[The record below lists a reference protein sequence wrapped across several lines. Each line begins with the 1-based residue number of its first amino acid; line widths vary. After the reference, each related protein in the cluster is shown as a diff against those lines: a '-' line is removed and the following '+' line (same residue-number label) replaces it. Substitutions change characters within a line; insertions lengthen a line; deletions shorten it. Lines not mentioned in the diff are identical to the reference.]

1 MVGSGNRR
9 TIVAYL
15 VQTHQVSITRACN
28 TTGLPK
34 SQYYYK
40 SVKDDSAVID
50 KLNEL
55 AENKP
60 ARGFP
65 YYFHRMRNDGFPW
78 NHKRVKRVYNML
90 NLNKRRKHKRRI
102 PNRFREPLL
111 QPEMINNTWSID
123 FMHDTLIGGRKVRIL
138 NILDDY
144 NREALAVKADYS
156 QSGKTVVLTLAEIIH
171 WRGKPTEIR
180 CDNGPEFLSHSFV
193 DYCSEVG
200 IRIKYIQPGKPTQN
214 AYIERF
220 NRSYREDILDA
231 YLFDS
236 IHHLRALSQDWME
249 EYNMHHPHQSLN
261 NLSPIKYLEKNNH
274 I

>member
-1 MVGSGNRR
+1 MVGAGNQR
-9 TIVAYL
+9 TIVTYL
-15 VQTHQVSITRACN
+15 TETHQVSVARACT

-34 SQYYYK
+34 SQYYYQ
-40 SVKDDSAVID
+40 SVKDDSVVID

-60 ARGFP
+60 TRGFP
-65 YYFHRMRNDGFPW
+65 YYYRRIRNEGLPW
-78 NHKRVKRVYNML
+78 NHKRVKRVYNLL
-90 NLNKRRKHKRRI
+90 NLNRRRKRKRRI
-102 PNRFREPLL
+102 PTRFREALM
-111 QPEMINNTWSID
+111 QPVTINKTWSID
-123 FMHDTLIGGRKVRIL
+123 FMHDTLISGRKVRIL

-156 QSGKTVVLTLAEIIH
+156 QSGKTVVTTLEEIIS

-180 CDNGPEFLSHSFV
+180 CDNGPEFLSHTFV
-193 DYCSEVG
+193 DYCQNAG
-200 IRIKYIQPGKPTQN
+200 INIKYIQPGKPTQN

-236 IHHLRALSQDWME
+236 IHHLRALSSDWME
-249 EYNMHHPHQSLN
+249 EYNLHHPHQSLN
-261 NLSPIKYLEKNNH
+261 NLSPIKYLEQNTH

>member
-1 MVGSGNRR
+1 
-9 TIVAYL
+9 
-15 VQTHQVSITRACN
+15 
-28 TTGLPK
+28 
-34 SQYYYK
+34 
-40 SVKDDSAVID
+40 
-50 KLNEL
+50 
-55 AENKP
+55 
-60 ARGFP
+60 
-65 YYFHRMRNDGFPW
+65 
-78 NHKRVKRVYNML
+78 
-90 NLNKRRKHKRRI
+90 
-102 PNRFREPLL
+102 
-111 QPEMINNTWSID
+111 MINNTWSID

-193 DYCSEVG
+193 DYCTEVG

>member
-1 MVGSGNRR
+1 MVGAGNRR
-9 TIVAYL
+9 TVVVYL
-15 VQTHQVSITRACN
+15 TQTHQVSITRAC
-28 TTGLPK
+28 TATGLPK
-34 SQYYYK
+34 SQYYYQ
-40 SVKDDSAVID
+40 SVKDDTAVIE

-65 YYFHRMRNDGFPW
+65 YYYRRMRNEGFVW

-102 PNRFREPLL
+102 PKRFREALL
-111 QPEMINNTWSID
+111 QPDMINNTWSID
-123 FMHDTLIGGRKVRIL
+123 FMHDTLINGRKVRIL

-144 NREALAVKADYS
+144 NRQALAIEADYS
-156 QSGKTVVLTLAEIIH
+156 QSGTTVVTTLQQIIH
-171 WRGKPTEIR
+171 WRGKPVEIR
-180 CDNGPEFLSHSFV
+180 CDNGPEFLSHTFV
-193 DYCSEVG
+193 DYCSSVG
-200 IRIKYIQPGKPTQN
+200 IVIKYIQPGKPTQN

-231 YLFDS
+231 YLFES
-236 IHHLRALSQDWME
+236 LVHLRALSEEWMD
-249 EYNMHHPHQSLN
+249 EYNQHHPHQSLN
-261 NLSPIKYLEKNNH
+261 NLSPLKYLEKNNH